1 MNIGALLESPA
12 IVNTVLSIL
21 GLATSWLVARILRDR
36 VMSEQRRVAYDALAA
51 GVQLEWEVSVRD
63 LKQLSEDGKL
73 TAEERQ
79 TALSRAMKAAIGIAY
94 KQGVD
99 LLKVVAAEEVP
110 ALIHRIIAARKNG
123 DM

>member
-1 MNIGALLESPA
+1 MNITTLLESPI

-21 GLATSWLVARILRDR
+21 GLATSWLVTRILRDR
-36 VMSEQRRVAYDALAA
+36 VMSAERRVAYDALAA
-51 GVQLEWEVSVRD
+51 AVQLEWEVSVRD
-63 LKQLSEDGKL
+63 LKFKAEDGKL
-73 TAEERQ
+73 TADERRA
-79 TALSRAMKAAIGIAY
+79 ALSRAMKAAIGIAG